1 MTWESQGPATPQ
13 DPRWSGASSHRRGR
27 HRTGLP
33 AARRLP
39 ADPAG
44 YPPPPPGYPPAGG
57 YPPPP
62 PGYQPPP
69 PGYPPAGGYPPPP
82 PGYQPPGYLPP
93 EPTWQPPPA
102 YPLAPDAYPVNVSYD
117 RLARIN
123 RLWGIPVVGHPRPHH
138 PAHPALHPVGA
149 HRHRGRAAQPR
160 DLDPGAPPGA
170 LPGLGLPLDRRPDGL
185 VHPRAGLPRAADTDL
200 SALLALR
207 RGAPG
212 ERALRRGRAH
222 QPALGHPAHRHLGAL
237 PSSSSRTTSCSRS
250 WPSWPCSC
258 IWFTWVP
265 VLFLGRQADVIYTIV
280 GGYNRWYFRVL
291 AYQLLMVDRYPP
303 FSLGE
308 DDPRL

>member
-13 DPRWSGASSHRRGR
+13 DPRWSEGQQPSPWQAPPPGY
-27 HRTGLP
+27 P
-33 AARRLP
+33 
-39 ADPAG
+39 PAG
-44 YPPPPPGYPPAGG
+44 GYPPPPPGYQPPPPGYPPAGG

-93 EPTWQPPPA
+93 EPVWQPPPA
-102 YPLAPDAYPVNVSYD
+102 YPLAPDAYPVNISYD

-123 RLWGIPVVGHPRPHH
+123 RLWGIPVVGILVRTILLIPHFI
-138 PAHPALHPVGA
+138 
-149 HRHRGRAAQPR
+149 
-160 DLDPGAPPGA
+160 
-170 LPGLGLPLDRRPDGL
+170 
-185 VHPRAGLPRAADTDL
+185 
-200 SALLALR
+200 LLALIAIVAALLSLVTWIPVLILGR
-207 RGAPG
+207 FPG
-212 ERALRRGRAH
+212 WGYRWIGGLMGWFVRVQAYLELLTPTYPPFSLSGEE
-222 QPALGHPAHRHLGAL
+222 HPVTVRFDEGVRINRLWGIPLIGIWVRFIILIPHYIVLSFLNILATFL
-237 PSSSSRTTSCSRS
+237 
-250 WPSWPCSC
+250 

-265 VLFLGRQADVIYTIV
+265 VLFTGHQADVIYTIV

-291 AYQLLMVDRYPP
+291 AYQFLMVDRYPP